1 MDDVISALAT
11 AAAADAPPPPPAPA
25 EGAPASEQAPPDAP
39 ADGAKTGEET
49 KQPEVEKASALLTAL
64 KKKQDWLAR
73 RERKFEAA
81 RADFEAQSKTL
92 QDRIAQAEKASA
104 ILERLRAAD
113 HGALDELG
121 VDWQALIDSKL
132 KAGSVEA
139 RLDRYERERADREKA
154 EQAAREQAERE
165 AAQRTH
171 AQQVSAALDK
181 FVKFVRSDE
190 NAYCDVTI
198 YDDADIGQAAYGLA
212 EELAKAKGRPPS
224 LSELAAEMQRRLA
237 AKHERIVTRRKPPT
251 PPAPQT
257 PTQAAPSGLSNRD
270 VSTRAETQRELTEA
284 EREADATRKL
294 AEIFGLPT

>member
-1 MDDVISALAT
+1 MDDIVTALAT
-11 AAAADAPPPPPAPA
+11 AASDAPPPEAPA
-25 EGAPASEQAPPDAP
+25 EGAPPTEQAASPEGAKQEGEKPDAE
-39 ADGAKTGEET
+39 KT
-49 KQPEVEKASALLTAL
+49 SALLTAL

-73 RERKFEAA
+73 RERKFETA
-81 RADFEAQSKTL
+81 RADFEAQSKAL

-121 VDWQALIDSKL
+121 VDWQALLDSKL

-139 RLDRYERERADREKA
+139 RLDRYERERADREQA

-165 AAQRTH
+165 TAQRTH

-181 FVKFVRSDE
+181 FVRFVRSDE
-190 NAYCDVTI
+190 NAYGDVAI
-198 YDDADIGQAAYGLA
+198 YEDADIGQAAYGLA
-212 EELAKAKGRPPS
+212 EELAAARGRPPS
-224 LSELAAEMQRRLA
+224 LTELAAEMQRRLA
-237 AKHERIVTRRKPPT
+237 VKHERIVTKRRPTAPPT
-251 PPAPQT
+251 P
-257 PTQAAPSGLSNRD
+257 QAAPSGLSNRD